1 MSRFASRVPTVLP
14 IEETMGLRG
23 VLRKAGLNGTS
34 CSRLAAMGRTALGA
48 ATSAA
53 HTGLMSDRDLDRGAT
68 GAQPERPNRAVALLR
83 SVWLLAMTG
92 GGLALGVIASWA
104 GRPDLG
110 IWCWTIP
117 AAIVGLRLVWTIL
130 RDLLRRQGG
139 VDVIAVLAIGGALAT
154 GESFAAALIAL
165 MLATGESLE
174 TYADGQA
181 RRELSALLGRAP
193 QTVRRYVHAAL
204 ETVPIAAIVPGNCLL
219 VGAGE
224 VVPVDGFVRGS
235 AAVLDESALT
245 GESRQVVREEGDP
258 VSSGVLNAGGAFDLE
273 ATATADTSTYA
284 GIVRL
289 VEAAGKAKAPF
300 VRLADRYALLFVP
313 LALGVAGFA
322 WLLSGDPTR
331 ALAVL
336 VVATPCPLLL
346 AAPIAIVAG
355 ISRAAR
361 RGIIVKGGGPLET
374 LARSRVLLFDKTGTL
389 TAGRPRLAAIE
400 TEAGVDAESVLRLS
414 AALEQ
419 VSPHVL
425 AGAVVQAAHVRAL
438 VLPLPTDVRELS
450 GAGIAGCIEGRAVL
464 VGTSSFAS
472 QGRPVP
478 GWARA
483 VGRRARIEGATIA
496 FVSIDER
503 LTGALLLDDPIRAEA
518 PRAIRALRRAGF
530 TRQVMITGD
539 HHSVAELVGAAIGL
553 DAVLAERSP
562 SDKVA
567 AVGIERGNAEGPVVM
582 VGDGINDAPA
592 LAAADVG
599 VAMGARGATASSE
612 AADIVI
618 TVDRLDRLAEAV
630 GIARRSRQIALQS
643 VIAGMSLSLAAMLAA
658 AVGLLPVVA
667 GAILQEG
674 IDVAVILNAL
684 RALGGGVARPVEVAG
699 WAAQRAK
706 LLAEHRIL
714 GPRIARIRSMADR
727 LDSATAGELQPELEA
742 MRRFL
747 SEELVEHE
755 VGEDRI
761 VYPMLAAAMAS
772 DDATSALH
780 GTHSEIFHLVGRYVG
795 LLDEIGPDGLAEEDR
810 PDLRRLLYGLDAI
823 LRLHMAQEEELYLS
837 ISDPSAVT
845 AAA

>member
-1 MSRFASRVPTVLP
+1 MTHTLP
-14 IEETMGLRG
+14 
-23 VLRKAGLNGTS
+23 
-34 CSRLAAMGRTALGA
+34 RL
-48 ATSAA
+48 
-53 HTGLMSDRDLDRGAT
+53 
-68 GAQPERPNRAVALLR
+68 P
-83 SVWLLAMTG
+83 WLLLMTG
-92 GGLALGVIASWA
+92 GGLALGVLASWT

-110 IWCWTIP
+110 MWCWALP

-154 GESFAAALIAL
+154 GETFAAALIGL

-193 QTVRRYVHAAL
+193 QSVRRYVDRRI
-204 ETVPIAAIVPGNCLL
+204 ESVPIAAVVPGDRLL
-219 VGAGE
+219 VGSGE
-224 VVPVDGFVRGS
+224 VVPVDGIVRGS

-245 GESRQVVREEGDP
+245 GESRQVARDDGDQI
-258 VSSGVLNAGGAFDLE
+258 SSGVVNAGGAFDLE
-273 ATATADTSTYA
+273 ATATADASTYA

-289 VEAAGKAKAPF
+289 VEAASRAKAPF

-313 LALGVAGFA
+313 LALGLAALA
-322 WLLSGDPTR
+322 WLISGDPTR

-374 LARSRVLLFDKTGTL
+374 LARARVLLFDKTGTL
-389 TAGRPRLAAIE
+389 TAGRPRLAAVE
-400 TEAGVDAESVLRLS
+400 TGDGGDSNELLRVA

-425 AGAVVQAAHVRAL
+425 AGAIVHAARQREL
-438 VLPLPTDVRELS
+438 VLPLPTEVRETP
-450 GAGIAGCIEGRAVL
+450 GAGIAGCVEGRSVA
-464 VGTSSFAS
+464 VGTSAFVSGS
-472 QGRPVP
+472 RPIP

-483 VGRRARIEGATIA
+483 VGRRARIDGATIVLVA
-496 FVSIDER
+496 IDQR
-503 LTGALLLDDPIRAEA
+503 LAGGLLLDDPIRAEA
-518 PRAIRALRRAGF
+518 PRAIRSLRRAGF

-562 SDKVA
+562 GEKVD
-567 AVGIERGNAEGPVVM
+567 AVSIEREAAGGPVVM

-592 LAAADVG
+592 LAVADVG

-658 AVGLLPVVA
+658 ALGFLPVVA
-667 GAILQEG
+667 GAILQEA

-684 RALGGGVARPVEVAG
+684 RALGGGVERPVEVAG
-699 WAAQRAK
+699 WAEQRAV
-706 LLAEHRIL
+706 LLAEHRVL
-714 GPRIARIRSMADR
+714 EPDIARLRAVADR
-727 LDSATAGELQPELEA
+727 LDGATAEQLRPDLEA
-742 MRRFL
+742 TRRFL
-747 SEELVEHE
+747 TERLLEHE
-755 VGEDRI
+755 VTEDRS
-761 VYPMLAAAMAS
+761 VYPMLAKATAS
-772 DDATSALH
+772 DDSTSALH

-795 LLDEIGPDGLAEEDR
+795 LLDEIGPDGLAEGDR

-823 LRLHMAQEEELYLS
+823 LRLHMAQEEELYLA
-837 ISDPSAVT
+837 IGDPAGAT
-845 AAA
+845 PAA